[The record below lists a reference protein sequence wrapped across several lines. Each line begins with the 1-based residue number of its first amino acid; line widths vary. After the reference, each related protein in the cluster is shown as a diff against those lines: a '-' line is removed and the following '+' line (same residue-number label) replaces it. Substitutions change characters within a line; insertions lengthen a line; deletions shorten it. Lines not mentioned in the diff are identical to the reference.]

1 MSSENYSMQL
11 INILPQKFLF
21 QLRFPQY
28 LDNHQNVCT
37 QTTII
42 HLNEKSRLFCFKK
55 SMVILQ

>member
-42 HLNEKSRLFCFKK
+42 HLNEKSRLFLF
-55 SMVILQ
+55 